1 MMIPCSLAARLR
13 VTAARRE
20 RGTITPLIIG
30 FVVIVVL
37 LIIAVSNV
45 SRVFV
50 YQRDIEAAADAAAL
64 AAANGIAVESVYG
77 GGLGADVELS
87 RAAAEAEVESYL
99 DGTGARGRL
108 NIEGT
113 SVAVSPDATDVT
125 VTFAGRIHLPFVGVL
140 GGLFDGGV
148 QVDGEATAT
157 VVATQ

>member
-1 MMIPCSLAARLR
+1 MITASLSARLR
-13 VTAARRE
+13 ASAARRE

-45 SRVFV
+45 SRVFL

-87 RAAAEAEVESYL
+87 EAAAEDEVDLYL
-99 DGTGARGRL
+99 EGTGADGRL

-113 SVAVSPDATDVT
+113 SVNVSADGTNVT
-125 VTFAGRIHLPFVGVL
+125 VTFNGRIHVPFVGAL
-140 GGLFDGGV
+140 GGYFDDGIA
-148 QVDGEATAT
+148 VDGVATAT

>member
-1 MMIPCSLAARLR
+1 MSPSPIPARLR
-13 VTAARRE
+13 RIVALRE
-20 RGTITPLIIG
+20 RGSITPLIIG
-30 FVVIVVL
+30 LVVIVVL

-45 SRVFV
+45 SRVFI

-87 RAAAEAEVESYL
+87 RAAAEAEVEEYL
-99 DGTGARGRL
+99 NNTGVGGRL
-108 NIEGT
+108 NLEGT
-113 SVAVSPDATDVT
+113 SVAVSGDATDVT
-125 VTFAGRIHLPFVGVL
+125 VTFAGRIQLPFVGVL

>member
-1 MMIPCSLAARLR
+1 MMSPSPIIARLR
-13 VTAARRE
+13 VATARRE
-20 RGTITPLIIG
+20 RGTISPLIIG
-30 FVVIVVL
+30 FVAIVVL

-87 RAAAEAEVESYL
+87 RAAAEAEVENYL
-99 DGTGARGRL
+99 DSTGARGRL
-108 NIEGT
+108 NLEGT
-113 SVAVSPDATDVT
+113 SVSVSADATDVT
-125 VTFAGRIHLPFVGVL
+125 VNFAGRIHLPFIGIL
-140 GGLFDGGV
+140 GDLFDGGV